1 MSLGSKDWDE
11 ICKRRLFVRIP
22 GWNAL
27 FLREYIMRL
36 GIIGA
41 GRVGTSFVLAMPS
54 AVEGILCSTK
64 EHTTQRAQSLQ
75 VKAYSD
81 GADLLRHCDVLLLT
95 VRDDVIGSVAGAL
108 AAALSGDDGACDTVI
123 LHCSG
128 AMDLSSLA
136 PLAALGFSVG
146 SLHPLQSFAAP
157 SGDLLRHIYM
167 AVDGDD
173 RAKEAALSLVKSLD
187 SKPLFVPPE
196 ERVLY
201 HAAAC
206 FCSNYVVTAV
216 ALGQRLMRRWT
227 ETDGE
232 AAQSLMPL
240 LKGTV
245 GNLERTDRWQK
256 ALTGP
261 VSRGDTGT
269 VAKHL
274 EAMPAD
280 LVGPYCAF
288 SRAAGELSLENG
300 TITENQY
307 AVLKEIL
314 AMAEGV
320 HE

>member
-64 EHTTQRAQSLQ
+64 EHTTQRAQSLK

-95 VRDDVIGSVAGAL
+95 VRDDVIGRVAASL
-108 AAALSGDDGACDTVI
+108 ANGLTGDDRHETCI

-128 AMDLSSLA
+128 AMDLSALESLS
-136 PLAALGFSVG
+136 ALGFSVG
-146 SLHPLQSFAAP
+146 SLHPLQSFAEP

-173 RAKEAALSLVKSLD
+173 RAREAAISLVKALD

-227 ETDGE
+227 ETEGE

-274 EAMPAD
+274 EAMPDD
-280 LVGPYCAF
+280 LVAPYCAF
-288 SRAAGELSLENG
+288 SKAAGELSLENG

-307 AVLKEIL
+307 EVLKQIL

>member
-1 MSLGSKDWDE
+1 
-11 ICKRRLFVRIP
+11 
-22 GWNAL
+22 
-27 FLREYIMRL
+27 MRL

-64 EHTTQRAQSLQ
+64 EHTTQRAQSLK
-75 VKAYSD
+75 VKAYTD
-81 GADLLRHCDVLLLT
+81 GAALLRNCDVLLLT
-95 VRDDVIGSVAGAL
+95 VRDDVIGSVAASLADSLTGA
-108 AAALSGDDGACDTVI
+108 DRRETCI

-128 AMDLSSLA
+128 AMDLSSLE
-136 PLAALGFSVG
+136 PLSALGYSVG

-173 RAKEAALSLVKSLD
+173 RAKETALFLVKALD
-187 SKPLFVPPE
+187 SKPLFVPQE

-240 LKGTV
+240 LKGAV

-274 EAMPAD
+274 DAMPKE

-307 AVLKEIL
+307 EVLKQIL

>member
-1 MSLGSKDWDE
+1 
-11 ICKRRLFVRIP
+11 
-22 GWNAL
+22 
-27 FLREYIMRL
+27 MRL

-64 EHTTQRAQSLQ
+64 EHTTQRAQSLK
-75 VKAYSD
+75 VKAYTD
-81 GADLLRHCDVLLLT
+81 GAALLRNCDVLLLT
-95 VRDDVIGSVAGAL
+95 VRDDVIGSVAASLADSLTGA
-108 AAALSGDDGACDTVI
+108 DRRETCI

-128 AMDLSSLA
+128 AMDLSSLE
-136 PLAALGFSVG
+136 PLSALGYSVG

-173 RAKEAALSLVKSLD
+173 RAKETALFLVKALD
-187 SKPLFVPPE
+187 SKPLFVPQE
-196 ERVLY
+196 ERGLY

-274 EAMPAD
+274 DAMPKE

-307 AVLKEIL
+307 EVLKQIL

>member
-1 MSLGSKDWDE
+1 
-11 ICKRRLFVRIP
+11 
-22 GWNAL
+22 
-27 FLREYIMRL
+27 MRL

-41 GRVGTSFVLAMPS
+41 GRVGTSFVLAMLS

-64 EHTTQRAQSLQ
+64 EHTTQRAQSLK
-75 VKAYSD
+75 VKAYTD
-81 GADLLRHCDVLLLT
+81 GAALLRNCDVLLLT
-95 VRDDVIGSVAGAL
+95 VRDDVIGSVAASLADSLTGA
-108 AAALSGDDGACDTVI
+108 DRRETCI

-128 AMDLSSLA
+128 AMDLSSLE
-136 PLAALGFSVG
+136 PLSALGYSVG

-173 RAKEAALSLVKSLD
+173 RAKETALFLVKALD
-187 SKPLFVPPE
+187 SKPLFVPQE

-274 EAMPAD
+274 DAMPKE

-307 AVLKEIL
+307 EVLKQIL

>member
-1 MSLGSKDWDE
+1 
-11 ICKRRLFVRIP
+11 
-22 GWNAL
+22 
-27 FLREYIMRL
+27 MRL

-64 EHTTQRAQSLQ
+64 EHTTQRAQSLK
-75 VKAYSD
+75 VKAYTD
-81 GADLLRHCDVLLLT
+81 GAALLRNCDVLLLT
-95 VRDDVIGSVAGAL
+95 VRDDVIGSVAASLADSLTGA
-108 AAALSGDDGACDTVI
+108 DRRETCI

-128 AMDLSSLA
+128 AMDLSSLE
-136 PLAALGFSVG
+136 PLSALGYSVG

-173 RAKEAALSLVKSLD
+173 RAKETALFLVKALD
-187 SKPLFVPPE
+187 SKPLFVPQE

-274 EAMPAD
+274 DAMPKG

-307 AVLKEIL
+307 EVLKQIL

>member
-1 MSLGSKDWDE
+1 
-11 ICKRRLFVRIP
+11 
-22 GWNAL
+22 
-27 FLREYIMRL
+27 MRL

-54 AVEGILCSTK
+54 DVEGILCSTK
-64 EHTTQRAQSLQ
+64 EHTTQRAQSLK
-75 VKAYSD
+75 VKAYTD
-81 GADLLRHCDVLLLT
+81 GAALLRNCDVLLLT
-95 VRDDVIGSVAGAL
+95 VRDDVIGSVAASLADSLTGA
-108 AAALSGDDGACDTVI
+108 DRRETCI

-128 AMDLSSLA
+128 AMDLSSLE
-136 PLAALGFSVG
+136 PLSALGYSVG

-173 RAKEAALSLVKSLD
+173 RAKETALFLVKALD
-187 SKPLFVPPE
+187 SKPLFVPQE

-274 EAMPAD
+274 DAMPKE

-307 AVLKEIL
+307 EVLKQIL

>member
-1 MSLGSKDWDE
+1 
-11 ICKRRLFVRIP
+11 
-22 GWNAL
+22 
-27 FLREYIMRL
+27 MRL

-54 AVEGILCSTK
+54 VVEGILCSTK
-64 EHTTQRAQSLQ
+64 EHTTQRAQSLK
-75 VKAYSD
+75 VKAYTD
-81 GADLLRHCDVLLLT
+81 GAALLRNCDVLLLT
-95 VRDDVIGSVAGAL
+95 VRDDVIGSVAASLADSLTGA
-108 AAALSGDDGACDTVI
+108 DRRETCI

-128 AMDLSSLA
+128 AMDLSSLE
-136 PLAALGFSVG
+136 PLSALGYSVG

-173 RAKEAALSLVKSLD
+173 RAKETALFLVKALD
-187 SKPLFVPPE
+187 SKPLFVPQE

-274 EAMPAD
+274 DAMPKE

-307 AVLKEIL
+307 EVLKQIL

>member
-1 MSLGSKDWDE
+1 
-11 ICKRRLFVRIP
+11 
-22 GWNAL
+22 
-27 FLREYIMRL
+27 MRL

-64 EHTTQRAQSLQ
+64 EHTTQRAQSLK
-75 VKAYSD
+75 VKAYTD
-81 GADLLRHCDVLLLT
+81 GAALLRNCDVLLLT
-95 VRDDVIGSVAGAL
+95 VRDDVIGSVAASLADSLTGA
-108 AAALSGDDGACDTVI
+108 DRRETCI

-128 AMDLSSLA
+128 AMDLSSLE
-136 PLAALGFSVG
+136 PLSALGYSVG

-173 RAKEAALSLVKSLD
+173 RAKETALFLVKALD
-187 SKPLFVPPE
+187 SKPLFVPQE

-274 EAMPAD
+274 DAMPKE

-307 AVLKEIL
+307 EVLKQIR

>member
-1 MSLGSKDWDE
+1 
-11 ICKRRLFVRIP
+11 
-22 GWNAL
+22 
-27 FLREYIMRL
+27 MRL

-64 EHTTQRAQSLQ
+64 EHTTQRAQSLK
-75 VKAYSD
+75 VKAYTD
-81 GADLLRHCDVLLLT
+81 GAALLRNCDVLLLT
-95 VRDDVIGSVAGAL
+95 VRDDVIGSVAASLADSLTGADRR
-108 AAALSGDDGACDTVI
+108 ATCI

-128 AMDLSSLA
+128 AMDLSSLE
-136 PLAALGFSVG
+136 PLSALGYSVG

-173 RAKEAALSLVKSLD
+173 RAKETALFLVKALD
-187 SKPLFVPPE
+187 SKPLFVPQE

-274 EAMPAD
+274 DAMPKE

-307 AVLKEIL
+307 EVLKQIL

>member
-11 ICKRRLFVRIP
+11 ICRRRLFVRIP

-64 EHTTQRAQSLQ
+64 EHTTQRAQSLK
-75 VKAYSD
+75 VKAYTD
-81 GADLLRHCDVLLLT
+81 GAALLRNCDVLLLT
-95 VRDDVIGSVAGAL
+95 VRDDVIGSVAASLADSLTGA
-108 AAALSGDDGACDTVI
+108 DRRETCI

-128 AMDLSSLA
+128 AMDLSSLE
-136 PLAALGFSVG
+136 PLSALGYSVG

-173 RAKEAALSLVKSLD
+173 RAKETALFLVKALD
-187 SKPLFVPPE
+187 SKPLFVPQE

-274 EAMPAD
+274 DAMPKE

-307 AVLKEIL
+307 EVLKQIL

>member
-1 MSLGSKDWDE
+1 
-11 ICKRRLFVRIP
+11 
-22 GWNAL
+22 
-27 FLREYIMRL
+27 MRL

-64 EHTTQRAQSLQ
+64 EHTTQRAQSLK
-75 VKAYSD
+75 VKAYTD
-81 GADLLRHCDVLLLT
+81 GAALLRNCDVLLLT
-95 VRDDVIGSVAGAL
+95 VRDDVIGSVAASLADSLTGA
-108 AAALSGDDGACDTVI
+108 DRRETCI

-128 AMDLSSLA
+128 AMDLSSLE
-136 PLAALGFSVG
+136 PLSALGYSVG
-146 SLHPLQSFAAP
+146 SLHPLQSFAAL

-173 RAKEAALSLVKSLD
+173 RAKETALFLVKALD
-187 SKPLFVPPE
+187 SKPLFVPQE

-274 EAMPAD
+274 DAMPKE

-307 AVLKEIL
+307 EVLKQIL

>member
-1 MSLGSKDWDE
+1 
-11 ICKRRLFVRIP
+11 
-22 GWNAL
+22 
-27 FLREYIMRL
+27 MRL

-64 EHTTQRAQSLQ
+64 EHTTQRAQSLK
-75 VKAYSD
+75 VKAYTD
-81 GADLLRHCDVLLLT
+81 GAALLRNCDVLLLT
-95 VRDDVIGSVAGAL
+95 VRDDVIGSVAASLADSLTGA
-108 AAALSGDDGACDTVI
+108 DRRETCI

-128 AMDLSSLA
+128 AMDLSSLE
-136 PLAALGFSVG
+136 PLSALGYSVG

-173 RAKEAALSLVKSLD
+173 RAKETALFLVKALD
-187 SKPLFVPPE
+187 SKPLFVPQE

-232 AAQSLMPL
+232 AAQSLIPL

-274 EAMPAD
+274 DAMPKE

-307 AVLKEIL
+307 EVLKQIL

>member
-1 MSLGSKDWDE
+1 
-11 ICKRRLFVRIP
+11 
-22 GWNAL
+22 
-27 FLREYIMRL
+27 MRL

-75 VKAYSD
+75 VKAYTD
-81 GADLLRHCDVLLLT
+81 GAALLRNCDVLLLT
-95 VRDDVIGSVAGAL
+95 VRDDVIGSVAASLADSLTGA
-108 AAALSGDDGACDTVI
+108 DRRETCI

-128 AMDLSSLA
+128 AMDLSSLE
-136 PLAALGFSVG
+136 PLSALGYSVG

-173 RAKEAALSLVKSLD
+173 RAKETALFLVKALD
-187 SKPLFVPPE
+187 SKPLFVPQE

-274 EAMPAD
+274 DAMPKE

-307 AVLKEIL
+307 EVLKQIL

>member
-1 MSLGSKDWDE
+1 
-11 ICKRRLFVRIP
+11 
-22 GWNAL
+22 
-27 FLREYIMRL
+27 
-36 GIIGA
+36 
-41 GRVGTSFVLAMPS
+41 
-54 AVEGILCSTK
+54 
-64 EHTTQRAQSLQ
+64 
-75 VKAYSD
+75 
-81 GADLLRHCDVLLLT
+81 
-95 VRDDVIGSVAGAL
+95 
-108 AAALSGDDGACDTVI
+108 
-123 LHCSG
+123 
-128 AMDLSSLA
+128 
-136 PLAALGFSVG
+136 
-146 SLHPLQSFAAP
+146 
-157 SGDLLRHIYM
+157 M

-173 RAKEAALSLVKSLD
+173 RAKEAALSLVTSLD

-227 ETDGE
+227 ETDKE

-245 GNLERTDRWQK
+245 GNLEGTDRWQK

-274 EAMPAD
+274 EVMPAD

-307 AVLKEIL
+307 EVLKEIL

-320 HE
+320 HNE

>member
-1 MSLGSKDWDE
+1 M
-11 ICKRRLFVRIP
+11 
-22 GWNAL
+22 
-27 FLREYIMRL
+27 
-36 GIIGA
+36 
-41 GRVGTSFVLAMPS
+41 
-54 AVEGILCSTK
+54 
-64 EHTTQRAQSLQ
+64 
-75 VKAYSD
+75 
-81 GADLLRHCDVLLLT
+81 
-95 VRDDVIGSVAGAL
+95 IGSVAGAL
-108 AAALSGDDGACDTVI
+108 AEALSGDDGACDTVI

-128 AMDLSSLA
+128 AMDLSSLE
-136 PLAALGFSVG
+136 PLSALGFSVG

-173 RAKEAALSLVKSLD
+173 RAKEAALSLVTSLD

-227 ETDGE
+227 ETDKE

-245 GNLERTDRWQK
+245 GNLEGTDRWQK

-274 EAMPAD
+274 EVMPAD

-307 AVLKEIL
+307 EVLKEIL

-320 HE
+320 HNE

>member
-1 MSLGSKDWDE
+1 
-11 ICKRRLFVRIP
+11 
-22 GWNAL
+22 
-27 FLREYIMRL
+27 MRL

-64 EHTTQRAQSLQ
+64 EHTTQRAQSLK
-75 VKAYSD
+75 VKAYTD
-81 GADLLRHCDVLLLT
+81 GAALLRNCDVLLLT
-95 VRDDVIGSVAGAL
+95 VRDDVIGSVAASLADSLTGA
-108 AAALSGDDGACDTVI
+108 DRRETCI

-128 AMDLSSLA
+128 AMDLSSLE
-136 PLAALGFSVG
+136 PLSALGYSVG

-173 RAKEAALSLVKSLD
+173 RAKETALFLVKALD
-187 SKPLFVPPE
+187 SKPLFVPQE

-274 EAMPAD
+274 DAMPKE
-280 LVGPYCAF
+280 LVGPDCAF

-307 AVLKEIL
+307 EVLKQIL

>member
-157 SGDLLRHIYM
+157 SGDLLRYIYM

-173 RAKEAALSLVKSLD
+173 RAKEVALSLVKSLD

-245 GNLERTDRWQK
+245 GNLERTERWQK

-274 EAMPAD
+274 EAMPED

>member
-1 MSLGSKDWDE
+1 
-11 ICKRRLFVRIP
+11 
-22 GWNAL
+22 
-27 FLREYIMRL
+27 MRL

-64 EHTTQRAQSLQ
+64 EHTTQRAQSLK
-75 VKAYSD
+75 VKAYTD
-81 GADLLRHCDVLLLT
+81 GAALLRNCDVLLLT
-95 VRDDVIGSVAGAL
+95 VRDDVIGSVAASLADSLTGA
-108 AAALSGDDGACDTVI
+108 DRRETCI

-128 AMDLSSLA
+128 AMDLSSLE
-136 PLAALGFSVG
+136 PLSALGYSVG

-157 SGDLLRHIYM
+157 SGDLLRYIYM

-173 RAKEAALSLVKSLD
+173 RAKETALFLVKALD
-187 SKPLFVPPE
+187 SKPLFVPQE

-274 EAMPAD
+274 DAMPKE

-307 AVLKEIL
+307 EVLKQIL

>member
-1 MSLGSKDWDE
+1 
-11 ICKRRLFVRIP
+11 
-22 GWNAL
+22 
-27 FLREYIMRL
+27 MRL

-64 EHTTQRAQSLQ
+64 EHTTQRAQSLK
-75 VKAYSD
+75 VKAYTD
-81 GADLLRHCDVLLLT
+81 GAALLRNCDVLLLT
-95 VRDDVIGSVAGAL
+95 VRDDVIGSVAASLADSLTGA
-108 AAALSGDDGACDTVI
+108 DRRETCI

-128 AMDLSSLA
+128 AMDLSSLE
-136 PLAALGFSVG
+136 PLSALGYSVG

-173 RAKEAALSLVKSLD
+173 RAKETALFLVKALD
-187 SKPLFVPPE
+187 SKPLFVPQE

-206 FCSNYVVTAV
+206 FCSNYVVMAV

-274 EAMPAD
+274 DAMPKE

-307 AVLKEIL
+307 EVLKQIL

>member
-1 MSLGSKDWDE
+1 
-11 ICKRRLFVRIP
+11 
-22 GWNAL
+22 
-27 FLREYIMRL
+27 MRL

-108 AAALSGDDGACDTVI
+108 AEALSGDDGACDTVI

-136 PLAALGFSVG
+136 PLSALGFSVG

-167 AVDGDD
+167 AA
-173 RAKEAALSLVKSLD
+173 RAKEAALSLVTSLD

-227 ETDGE
+227 ETDKE
-232 AAQSLMPL
+232 AAQSLMAL

-245 GNLERTDRWQK
+245 GNLEGTDRWQK

-300 TITENQY
+300 TITEHQY
-307 AVLKEIL
+307 EVLKEIL

>member
-1 MSLGSKDWDE
+1 
-11 ICKRRLFVRIP
+11 
-22 GWNAL
+22 
-27 FLREYIMRL
+27 MRL

-64 EHTTQRAQSLQ
+64 EHTTQRAQSLK
-75 VKAYSD
+75 VKAYTD
-81 GADLLRHCDVLLLT
+81 GAALFRNCDVLLLT
-95 VRDDVIGSVAGAL
+95 VRDDVIGSVAASLADSLTGA
-108 AAALSGDDGACDTVI
+108 DRRETCI

-128 AMDLSSLA
+128 AMDLSSLE
-136 PLAALGFSVG
+136 PLSALGYSVG

-173 RAKEAALSLVKSLD
+173 RAKETALFLVKALD
-187 SKPLFVPPE
+187 SKPLFVPQE

-274 EAMPAD
+274 DAMPKE

-307 AVLKEIL
+307 EVLKQIL

>member
-1 MSLGSKDWDE
+1 
-11 ICKRRLFVRIP
+11 
-22 GWNAL
+22 
-27 FLREYIMRL
+27 MRL

-41 GRVGTSFVLAMPS
+41 GRVGTSFVLALPS
-54 AVEGILCSTK
+54 DVEGILCSTK
-64 EHTTQRAQSLQ
+64 EHTTQRAQALRT
-75 VKAYSD
+75 APYTD

-95 VRDDVIGSVAGAL
+95 VRDDLIGSVARSL
-108 AAALSGDDGACDTVI
+108 AEDFTGDGGPRETVI

-128 AMDLSSLA
+128 AMDLSPLS
-136 PLAALGFSVG
+136 PLADLGFSVG
-146 SLHPLQSFAAP
+146 SLHPLQSFAEP

-167 AVDGDD
+167 AVDGDEK
-173 RAKEAALSLVKSLD
+173 AKEAALALVQKVD

-216 ALGQRLMRRWT
+216 ALGQQLMRRWT
-227 ETDGE
+227 ETDGD
-232 AAQSLMPL
+232 AAKSLMPL

-245 GNLERTDRWQK
+245 ANLGRTDIWRK

-274 EAMPAD
+274 EAMPED
-280 LVGPYCAF
+280 LIGPYCAF
-288 SRAAGELSLENG
+288 SSAAGDLSLENG

-307 AVLKEIL
+307 ETLKHIL

-320 HE
+320 QDEQKSNQSDH

>member
-1 MSLGSKDWDE
+1 M
-11 ICKRRLFVRIP
+11 RIP

-108 AAALSGDDGACDTVI
+108 AEALSGDDGACDTVI

-136 PLAALGFSVG
+136 PLSALGFSVG

-206 FCSNYVVTAV
+206 FCSNY
-216 ALGQRLMRRWT
+216 
-227 ETDGE
+227 
-232 AAQSLMPL
+232 
-240 LKGTV
+240 
-245 GNLERTDRWQK
+245 
-256 ALTGP
+256 
-261 VSRGDTGT
+261 GDTGT

-274 EAMPAD
+274 EAMPED

>member
-1 MSLGSKDWDE
+1 
-11 ICKRRLFVRIP
+11 
-22 GWNAL
+22 
-27 FLREYIMRL
+27 MRL

-64 EHTTQRAQSLQ
+64 EHTTQRAQSLK
-75 VKAYSD
+75 VKAYTA
-81 GADLLRHCDVLLLT
+81 GAALLRNCDVLLLT
-95 VRDDVIGSVAGAL
+95 VRDDVIGSVAASLADSLTGA
-108 AAALSGDDGACDTVI
+108 DRRETCI

-128 AMDLSSLA
+128 AMDLSSLE
-136 PLAALGFSVG
+136 PLSALGYSVG

-173 RAKEAALSLVKSLD
+173 RAKETALFLVKALD
-187 SKPLFVPPE
+187 SKPLFVPQE

-274 EAMPAD
+274 DAMPKE

-307 AVLKEIL
+307 EVLKQIL

>member
-1 MSLGSKDWDE
+1 
-11 ICKRRLFVRIP
+11 
-22 GWNAL
+22 
-27 FLREYIMRL
+27 MRL

-64 EHTTQRAQSLQ
+64 EHTTQRAQSLK
-75 VKAYSD
+75 VKAYTD
-81 GADLLRHCDVLLLT
+81 GAALLRNCDVLLLT
-95 VRDDVIGSVAGAL
+95 VRDDVIGSVAASLADSLTGA
-108 AAALSGDDGACDTVI
+108 DRRETCI

-128 AMDLSSLA
+128 AMDLSSLE
-136 PLAALGFSVG
+136 PLSALGYSVG

-173 RAKEAALSLVKSLD
+173 RAKETALFLVKALD
-187 SKPLFVPPE
+187 SKTLFVPQE

-274 EAMPAD
+274 DAMPKE

-307 AVLKEIL
+307 EVLKQIL

>member
-1 MSLGSKDWDE
+1 
-11 ICKRRLFVRIP
+11 
-22 GWNAL
+22 
-27 FLREYIMRL
+27 MRL

-64 EHTTQRAQSLQ
+64 EHTTQRAQSLK
-75 VKAYSD
+75 VKAYTD
-81 GADLLRHCDVLLLT
+81 GAALLRNCDVLLLT
-95 VRDDVIGSVAGAL
+95 VRDDVIGSVAAYLADSLTGA
-108 AAALSGDDGACDTVI
+108 DRRETCI

-128 AMDLSSLA
+128 AMDLSSLE
-136 PLAALGFSVG
+136 PLSALGYSVG

-173 RAKEAALSLVKSLD
+173 RAKETALFLVKALD
-187 SKPLFVPPE
+187 SKPLFVPQE

-274 EAMPAD
+274 DAMPKE

-307 AVLKEIL
+307 EVLKQIL

>member
-1 MSLGSKDWDE
+1 
-11 ICKRRLFVRIP
+11 
-22 GWNAL
+22 
-27 FLREYIMRL
+27 MRL

-64 EHTTQRAQSLQ
+64 EHTTQRAQSLK
-75 VKAYSD
+75 VKAYTD
-81 GADLLRHCDVLLLT
+81 GAALLRNCDVLLLT
-95 VRDDVIGSVAGAL
+95 VRDDVIGSVAASLADSLTGA
-108 AAALSGDDGACDTVI
+108 DRRETCI

-128 AMDLSSLA
+128 AMDLSSPE
-136 PLAALGFSVG
+136 PLSALGYSVG

-173 RAKEAALSLVKSLD
+173 RAKETALFLVKALD
-187 SKPLFVPPE
+187 SKPLFVPQE

-232 AAQSLMPL
+232 AAQSLMPPPQRDGG
-240 LKGTV
+240 K
-245 GNLERTDRWQK
+245 
-256 ALTGP
+256 P
-261 VSRGDTGT
+261 
-269 VAKHL
+269 
-274 EAMPAD
+274 
-280 LVGPYCAF
+280 
-288 SRAAGELSLENG
+288 
-300 TITENQY
+300 
-307 AVLKEIL
+307 
-314 AMAEGV
+314 
-320 HE
+320 

>member
-1 MSLGSKDWDE
+1 
-11 ICKRRLFVRIP
+11 
-22 GWNAL
+22 
-27 FLREYIMRL
+27 MRL

-64 EHTTQRAQSLQ
+64 EHTTQRAQSLK
-75 VKAYSD
+75 VKAYTD
-81 GADLLRHCDVLLLT
+81 GAALLRNCDVLLLT
-95 VRDDVIGSVAGAL
+95 VRDDVIGSVAASLADSLTGA
-108 AAALSGDDGACDTVI
+108 DRRETCI

-128 AMDLSSLA
+128 AMDLSSLE
-136 PLAALGFSVG
+136 PLSALGYSVG

-173 RAKEAALSLVKSLD
+173 RAKETALFLVKALD
-187 SKPLFVPPE
+187 SKPLFVPQE

-274 EAMPAD
+274 DAMPKE

-307 AVLKEIL
+307 DVLKQIL

>member
-1 MSLGSKDWDE
+1 
-11 ICKRRLFVRIP
+11 
-22 GWNAL
+22 
-27 FLREYIMRL
+27 MRL

-64 EHTTQRAQSLQ
+64 EHTTQRAQSLK
-75 VKAYSD
+75 VKAYTD
-81 GADLLRHCDVLLLT
+81 GAALLRNCDVLLLT
-95 VRDDVIGSVAGAL
+95 VRDDVIGSVAASLADSLTGA
-108 AAALSGDDGACDTVI
+108 DRRETCI

-128 AMDLSSLA
+128 AMDLSSLE
-136 PLAALGFSVG
+136 PLSALGYSVG
-146 SLHPLQSFAAP
+146 SLHPLQSFAPP

-173 RAKEAALSLVKSLD
+173 RAKETALFLVKALD
-187 SKPLFVPPE
+187 SKPLFVPQE

-274 EAMPAD
+274 DAMPKE

-307 AVLKEIL
+307 EVLKQIL

>member
-1 MSLGSKDWDE
+1 
-11 ICKRRLFVRIP
+11 
-22 GWNAL
+22 
-27 FLREYIMRL
+27 MRL

-64 EHTTQRAQSLQ
+64 EHTTQRAQSLK
-75 VKAYSD
+75 VKAYTD
-81 GADLLRHCDVLLLT
+81 GAALLRNCDVLLLT
-95 VRDDVIGSVAGAL
+95 VRDDVIGSVAASLADSLTGA
-108 AAALSGDDGACDTVI
+108 DRRETCI

-128 AMDLSSLA
+128 AMDLSSLE
-136 PLAALGFSVG
+136 PLSALGYSVG

-173 RAKEAALSLVKSLD
+173 RAKETALFLVKALD
-187 SKPLFVPPE
+187 SKPLFVPQE

-274 EAMPAD
+274 DAMPKE

-307 AVLKEIL
+307 EVLKQIL